1 NQINAGPLARFPI
14 TIIKPISVNSQTN
27 SLEFNSQTF
36 KPSQIRRHFL
46 QVPTG
51 SNIAVFKITNHS
63 CDISS
68 LMNLHF
74 IQLESGRSF
83 RTNEFEKII
92 RLSPNA
98 IFQCYFNVQDKR
110 TLELCLARWWSS

>member
-1 NQINAGPLARFPI
+1 TFDIRIDPSHLKEDEVHFTELQAFDTNQINAGPLARFPI

-83 RTNEFEKII
+83 RSNEFEKII
-92 RLSPNA
+92 
-98 IFQCYFNVQDKR
+98 
-110 TLELCLARWWSS
+110 